1 MDSLKDLLASKN
13 LDEPTEIAALREYCQ
28 NLFNFLPEISIKND
42 CIWLKVPNGIIASEL
57 WMRITEIQT
66 RCGLTQKLVI
76 RIGY

>member
-1 MDSLKDLLASKN
+1 MESIKDLLASKN

-57 WMRITEIQT
+57 RMRITDIQM

-76 RIGY
+76 RIAH

>member
-1 MDSLKDLLASKN
+1 MESIKVLLASKN

-57 WMRITEIQT
+57 RMRITDIQM

-76 RIGY
+76 RIAY